1 MNKLRQLVSL
11 CFCILAFANTYAQ
24 DLEYLWAKKSGGS
37 YTEEGNSVTTDAY
50 GNVIVTG
57 TFTSSSITFGDIT
70 LTKADSTAWSMFVV
84 KYDPDGN
91 PLWAKRAV
99 TPSEYFT
106 TTGNSVTTDS
116 DGNIYVA
123 GDLWGDTVTFDAQ
136 TYVLPEPYG
145 QASFFAKY
153 DSDGDFQGAK
163 MALNGR
169 GTMGIAIDGAGEIY
183 ITGITNNLIEFD
195 GYVYTTGAGG
205 VFLAKYSDS
214 GDFIWADLTSVSIS
228 SYGFNSEWM
237 SYGVC
242 TDNDNSVYITGWCG
256 TDTIFFNSEKTVY
269 VVNNQSLRNVFIANY
284 ELNENALLAK
294 GASRTIR
301 PGITYV
307 IYGYCVKASG
317 NFIYLAG
324 IVTGDSVCF
333 ENNRIY
339 TFNNY
344 QDMFITKYDQSGNN
358 IWAKSIGSNSV
369 DWGNSLAMDS
379 SGDIYLAGITNGGE
393 IHLNTIPI
401 DTIIGGNNA
410 MIFKFDP
417 DGDFLLFKNPL
428 NIAGGQSAGN
438 GITIDADDNIFIT
451 GSYYGSVS
459 FGADTLHPDG
469 IWEDVFLAKA
479 IKGSLVSIDQ
489 TEPLS
494 EQMVLYPNPANT
506 FIQVEIKEPH
516 CSDIEIRIFNLTG
529 SLVITKKTN
538 DSKSRINVA
547 DLCNGIYLL
556 EIRSGNF
563 CKKQKFVIH
572 R

>member
-1 MNKLRQLVSL
+1 M
-11 CFCILAFANTYAQ
+11 LAFANTYAQ
-24 DLEYLWAKKSGGS
+24 ELEYVWAKKSGGTYS
-37 YTEEGNSVTTDAY
+37 EKGNSVTTDVN
-50 GNVIVTG
+50 GNVIVAG
-57 TFTSSSITFGDIT
+57 TFISSSINFGDIT
-70 LTKADSTAWSMFVV
+70 LTKADSTSWSMFVV
-84 KYDPDGN
+84 KYDPDGH

-99 TPSEYFT
+99 TPSEYIT

-123 GDLWGDTVTFDAQ
+123 GDLYGDTVTFDTQ

-145 QASFFAKY
+145 QASYFAKY
-153 DSDGDFQGAK
+153 DADGDFQGAK

-183 ITGITNNLIEFD
+183 ITGITNNIIEFD

-269 VVNNQSLRNVFIANY
+269 VVNNPSLRNVFLAKYDVNG
-284 ELNENALLAK
+284 NAIWAK
-294 GASRTIR
+294 GASRTIT
-301 PGITYV
+301 PGITSA
-307 IYGYCVKASG
+307 IDGYCVKASG

-324 IVTGDSVCF
+324 RVSGDSVRF
-333 ENNRIY
+333 ENNPVY
-339 TFNNY
+339 VVDNY

-358 IWAKSIGSNSV
+358 IWAKSVGSNSV
-369 DWGNSLAMDS
+369 DWGYSLAMDS

-393 IHLNTIPI
+393 IHMNTNPI
-401 DTIIGGNNA
+401 DTIIGGDNA

-417 DGDFLLFKNPL
+417 NGNLLQHKNPM
-428 NIAGGQSAGN
+428 NIEGGQSAGN
-438 GITIDADDNIFIT
+438 GIAIDGSDNIFIT

-459 FGADTLHPDG
+459 FGPDTLHPYS

-479 IKGSLVSIDQ
+479 INGSLVSIEQ
-489 TEPLS
+489 TESLP
-494 EQMVLYPNPANT
+494 EQMKVYPNPAND
-506 FIQVEIKEPH
+506 FIHVAVKEPLYP
-516 CSDIEIRIFNLTG
+516 DNEIRIYNLTG
-529 SLVITKKTN
+529 SLVKTKN
-538 DSKSRINVA
+538 AYDSKSGINIA

-556 EIRSGNF
+556 EVRSGDF
-563 CKKQKFVIH
+563 YEKQKFIIQ